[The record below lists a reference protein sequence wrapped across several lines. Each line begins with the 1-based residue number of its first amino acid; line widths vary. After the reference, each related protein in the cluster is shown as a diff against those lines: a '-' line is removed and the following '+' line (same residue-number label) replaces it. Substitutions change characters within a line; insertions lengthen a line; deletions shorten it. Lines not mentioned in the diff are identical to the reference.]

1 MSKRVFCIGFAIFA
15 ILMLCAIN
23 AAAKP
28 VTWHLQ
34 HVTFAD
40 GGTASGSFVYDVDAG
55 FNGTYSNISITT
67 TAGTTMTADTFAFV
81 DPGAVSYS
89 IRFFPVTTGGSLT
102 GTPVLVLYF
111 VSPLTDAGGSLA
123 LQTSGPFQS
132 LWGLCGDSTCSFI
145 QNPVPI
151 VDVTAGVVTAVV
163 AGDSSDYFTT
173 YYSNANTANAPD
185 ATVRAINDGGNGGN
199 LYASIYVFDDSEEL
213 TECCSCVITPD
224 GLLSE
229 SVNKNLT
236 ANPLT
241 GIKPTRG
248 VIKIISSPDDNPYD
262 LEYNGENE
270 PTPGLRGWATHVQKL
285 ASGYAV
291 TETLLADSN
300 MGSAEEDLL
309 GALCFFD
316 SKLSGKPCTCTA
328 EDADF

>member
-173 YYSNANTANAPD
+173 YFSNANTANAPD
-185 ATVRAINDGGNGGN
+185 ATVRAINDGSNGGN

-229 SVNKNLT
+229 SVNTNLT

-241 GIKPTRG
+241 MIKLTRG
-248 VIKIISSPDDNPYD
+248 VIKVISSSTESD
-262 LEYNGENE
+262 LSTSFAPNT
-270 PTPGLRGWATHVQKL
+270 PTSGIRAWATHVQKL
-285 ASGYAV
+285 TSGFALS
-291 TETLLADSN
+291 ESPFSDSN
-300 MGSAEEDLL
+300 LASSEQLL
-309 GALCFFD
+309 LEQLCYFD
-316 SKLSGKPCTCTA
+316 HQLSGKPCACTP
-328 EDADF
+328 EDQDF

>member
-173 YYSNANTANAPD
+173 YFSNANTANAPD
-185 ATVRAINDGGNGGN
+185 ATVRAINDGSNGGN

-248 VIKIISSPDDNPYD
+248 VIKIISSSTEAD
-262 LEYNGENE
+262 LSTSFAPNT
-270 PTPGLRGWATHVQKL
+270 PTSGIRAWATHVQKL
-285 ASGYAV
+285 TSGFALS
-291 TETLLADSN
+291 ESPFSDSN
-300 MGSAEEDLL
+300 LASSEQLL
-309 GALCFFD
+309 LEQLCYFD
-316 SKLSGKPCTCTA
+316 HQLSGKPCACTP
-328 EDADF
+328 EDQDF